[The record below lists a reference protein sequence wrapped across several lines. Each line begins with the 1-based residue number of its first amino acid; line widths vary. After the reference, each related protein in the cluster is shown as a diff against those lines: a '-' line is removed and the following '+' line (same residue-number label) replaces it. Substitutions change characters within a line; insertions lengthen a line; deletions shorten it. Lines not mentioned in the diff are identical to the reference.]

1 MALKQVLV
9 FGHRNPDTDAICAAL
24 AYADFLRLTTIP
36 EAVAACCGPPNL
48 RTEFVLETAKL
59 DPPRIV
65 MDVRPEVGDICQRDV
80 VTACED
86 EVFYE
91 VYERLKKHS
100 LRSVPVKSSDGS
112 VCGLISL
119 VELLEV
125 VFQDGDDALG
135 SRRVS
140 SCLDKIC
147 RVLGGEFQHAG
158 DIYQSAD
165 FLVMVGAMSAHGFKE
180 RLHRFDPSQLLV
192 VTGDRPTIQ
201 LPALERGVRGMVV
214 TGGYDLS
221 PDLLELAQE
230 KNVTVIK
237 SPFDTATT
245 TIKIKTA
252 RAIKNAI
259 QRKFVTLSDK
269 QPLADARRLFDRAS
283 QPMFPV
289 VDDEGQLIGVV
300 SKTELINP
308 PKPRIVLVD
317 HNEITQAVDGAEESE
332 ILEVL
337 DHHRLGGSLKT
348 TQPIRLSME
357 PVGSTCTLVA
367 RRYREAGLKPAKG
380 IAICLASGIISDTLF
395 LRSPTTTDVDRDMLF
410 WLEPLCE
417 INLEEYAQEFFAIGS
432 ALRTCTPSQVVR
444 EDCKEFIENKHRF
457 TISQIEEIGF
467 DLFWSRKDE
476 LQNALA
482 ELSQSKGLEF
492 AALLVTD
499 IVSNSSLL
507 LMSQE
512 PAGWEAINYPRVD
525 RKLYK
530 LDNVVSRKKQ
540 LLPLIS
546 RLLESVEVSRK

>member
-100 LRSVPVKSSDGS
+100 LRSVPVKGSDGS

-125 VFQDGDDALG
+125 VFQDGDEALG

-158 DIYQSAD
+158 DIHQQAD

-300 SKTELINP
+300 SKTDLINP

-432 ALRTCTPSQVVR
+432 ALRTCTPGQVVR

>member
-1 MALKQVLV
+1 MALKQVFV

-59 DPPRIV
+59 DLPRIV

-91 VYERLKKHS
+91 VYERLKRHS
-100 LRSVPVKSSDGS
+100 LRSVPVKGSDGS

-158 DIYQSAD
+158 DIHQPAD

-269 QPLADARRLFDRAS
+269 QPLAEARRLFDRAS

-289 VDDEGQLIGVV
+289 VDDEGHLIGVV
-300 SKTELINP
+300 SKTDLINP
-308 PKPRIVLVD
+308 PKPRLVLVD

-367 RRYREAGLKPAKG
+367 RRYREAGLKPTKG

-395 LRSPTTTDVDRDMLF
+395 LRSPTTTDVDRDMLY
-410 WLEPLCE
+410 WLEPLCQ

-432 ALRTCTPSQVVR
+432 ALRTCTSSQVVR

-476 LQNALA
+476 LQSALV

-492 AALLVTD
+492 SALLVTD

-546 RLLESVEVSRK
+546 RLLESVEAGRK

>member
-1 MALKQVLV
+1 MALKQVFV

-59 DPPRIV
+59 DSPRIV

-100 LRSVPVKSSDGS
+100 LRSVPVKGSDGS

-147 RVLGGEFQHAG
+147 RVLGGEFQHTG
-158 DIYQSAD
+158 DIHQPAD

-300 SKTELINP
+300 SKTDLINP
-308 PKPRIVLVD
+308 PKPRLVLVD

-395 LRSPTTTDVDRDMLF
+395 LRSPTTTDVDRDMLY

-444 EDCKEFIENKHRF
+444 EDCKEFIENRHRF

-476 LQNALA
+476 LQNALV

-492 AALLVTD
+492 SALLVTD
-499 IVSNSSLL
+499 IVTNSSLL

-546 RLLESVEVSRK
+546 RLLESVETGRK